1 MENKIENMR
10 YWVEPAHPMVI
21 KLFDDLVIIY
31 RFVKDTYQ
39 KDVDAAFDRAS
50 KQIGFVVTTT
60 VPVMLEVGEG
70 GAVKSLSMGSEC
82 LKGTAL
88 EKELLMVFDSKI
100 LGGHKIN
107 VSPGVYNMA
116 LFWYDALKLKLKMD
130 WMEPAH
136 PVYRLQSE
144 LMGLSRS
151 PQSARALDVIAQP
164 QPWLEP
170 AHHPGCRPWLEP
182 AHTPWL
188 EPAHHGPWCRPWLEP
203 AHPHTPWLEP
213 AHQGPWCR
221 PWMEPAHPVFEKA
234 SVPQKGRDARMFEHQ
249 EPAHY
254 LDRVNQ
260 IILEK
265 SILVSAIDEV
275 YPELKLGERLNEAQY
290 AMSPTLPLPPPRAVW
305 PGVREPAHMMPH
317 WARDPTPEPWR
328 QLMTEIAQLLA
339 RYEPEPSPWKYH
351 FLSEIASILARYSY
365 AMLNPQPLPPRMA
378 AWPGVREPA
387 HMMAPQW
394 ASGPTPDPWGQMN
407 FPGVREPAHQMAGM
421 QPEMSQQMLSEMAAL
436 MRRYG
441 FQI

>member
-1 MENKIENMR
+1 MENRSIENMR
-10 YWVEPAHPMVI
+10 YWVEPAHPMVV
-21 KLFDDLVIIY
+21 KLYDDLVAIY

-39 KDVDAAFDRAS
+39 KEIDSAFDKAS
-50 KQIGFVVTTT
+50 QQIGFVVTTT
-60 VPVMLEVGEG
+60 VPVMMEVGEG
-70 GAVKSLSMGSEC
+70 GALKSLTMGSEC

-100 LGGHKIN
+100 LGGYKIN
-107 VSPGVYNMA
+107 VSAGVYNLA
-116 LFWYDALKLKLKMD
+116 LFWYDAVKLRLRTD

-136 PVYRLQSE
+136 PVFQLQSE

-151 PQSARALDVIAQP
+151 PQSAAAMNIVAQP
-164 QPWLEP
+164 Q
-170 AHHPGCRPWLEP
+170 
-182 AHTPWL
+182 
-188 EPAHHGPWCRPWLEP
+188 
-203 AHPHTPWLEP
+203 PWLEP

-221 PWMEPAHPVFEKA
+221 PWMEPAHPHTPWLEPAHQGLWCRPWMEPAHPVFEKA
-234 SVPQKGRDARMFEHQ
+234 SVSQKGRETRLFEHQ

-265 SILVSAIDEV
+265 SVLVSAIDEV
-275 YPELKLGERLNEAQY
+275 YPELKLGERLNQAQY

-317 WARDPTPEPWR
+317 HWASDPSPQPWKLFMAEIAQVLERYGPQPEPWKH
-328 QLMTEIAQLLA
+328 QL
-339 RYEPEPSPWKYH
+339 
-351 FLSEIASILARYSY
+351 LSEIANIMARFSY

-394 ASGPTPDPWGQMN
+394 ANEPQPNPWGQMN
-407 FPGVREPAHQMAGM
+407 FPGVREPAHPMAGM
-421 QPEMSQQMLSEMAAL
+421 QQGMPPQMLSEMAAL